1 MTVES
6 TEIWNLEEEEKQKN
20 REVKSRGQCNK
31 NRSRVFYV
39 WTYYR
44 VSCNQ
49 VYFRSCCIVL
59 IDDANGK
66 FGRSTLLYIGGQKGN
81 LILMGLIFPYMGYTS
96 IFIHMLLVIHMK
108 IT

>member
-81 LILMGLIFPYMGYTS
+81 LILMGSFNKSPWALFSPTWATLQFLYICY
-96 IFIHMLLVIHMK
+96 
-108 IT
+108 